1 VGRAELEPATYGL
14 RLPIYGFRDQAG
26 VGSVTTLTTTGAD
39 VAPATSQVWNY
50 AHAVFETAATR
61 GALAILPTF
70 DYQRR
75 LVVVLHIIWL
85 IILGLV
91 VGLIARAIVPGRQP
105 MGWIATA
112 VLGIVGA
119 YVGGTLGSVVFPPH
133 QFDVHP
139 PINHSFL
146 GALVGAVLLLWI
158 FKLVTSRTRTL

>member
-1 VGRAELEPATYGL
+1 LVGHP
-14 RLPIYGFRDQAG
+14 
-26 VGSVTTLTTTGAD
+26 LTA
-39 VAPATSQVWNY
+39 ARRRPQLQVWNY

-70 DYQRR
+70 GYQRR
-75 LVVVLHIIWL
+75 FVVVLHIIWL

-91 VGLIARAIVPGRQP
+91 VGLIARAVVPGRQP

-133 QFDVHP
+133 QFDIHP
-139 PINHSFL
+139 PIKHSFL
-146 GALVGAVLLLWI
+146 GALVGAVVLLVI
-158 FKLVTSRTRTL
+158 YKVVTSRTRSL